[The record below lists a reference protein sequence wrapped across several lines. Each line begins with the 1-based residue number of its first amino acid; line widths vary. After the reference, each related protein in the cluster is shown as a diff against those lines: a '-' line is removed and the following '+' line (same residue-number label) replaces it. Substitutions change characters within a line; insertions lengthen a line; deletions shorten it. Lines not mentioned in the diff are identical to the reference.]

1 MDETELRIR
10 TAAQREAH
18 HALLFCRFTEICEV
32 NGPDFWKSLATKASI
47 ASMKYR
53 HDESAPVADH
63 LDWFMGE
70 VSNWLAGDTGK
81 EL

>member
-1 MDETELRIR
+1 
-10 TAAQREAH
+10 
-18 HALLFCRFTEICEV
+18 
-32 NGPDFWKSLATKASI
+32 LATKVSI

-53 HDESAPVADH
+53 HDESSPVADH

-81 EL
+81 ES